1 MNYLSNIKQ
10 LIENNIVL
18 KKKHKLIEDNST
30 LMTYFEIGRLIV
42 EAQGGRD
49 RAKYGDG
56 LIKTWSIELTNLY
69 GKGYDY
75 TNLSRMRKLY
85 LTTALGLTCLWSVS
99 AFASGY
105 QLNEYSIT
113 NLGRSF
119 AGAGVVGD
127 DYSAIAYNPAG
138 MTLVGENEIPI
149 TFSSQLYG
157 PVVEC
162 DPSAIIVNVERYM
175 TRRVP
180 VVIELTGETP
190 DGLYLD
196 TYKTDPTMLSVS
208 GPQSLVTKVARAAAK
223 MDLSALTAERMSD
236 RASLMVELQAADGTP
251 IASDKLEVTNQLVI
265 TDSVIVDTE
274 LVPCKEIPL
283 DMTTLVKGEPAEG
296 FELVDIEAERST
308 LSVAAHQ
315 EILDGL
321 EFLVADQPLDISG
334 AEADVSG
341 FVRIKRVTGIE
352 NTLPG
357 DFAVTARIQEET
369 VERTM
374 RQIGVEVN
382 GLTAGY
388 AAQLSNKQV
397 TVQLNG
403 GYRFIT
409 GLEKEDVRLFVD
421 AQGLEPGEH
430 LLPVQIHID
439 NAQPFTCALSTPE
452 VIVTITE

>member
-1 MNYLSNIKQ
+1 MMNSRPSKKPDAPRGPFKGLRNFTARMAESKKFLLLLS
-10 LIENNIVL
+10 VL
-18 KKKHKLIEDNST
+18 MAVVTWSALVASDGT
-30 LMTYFEIGRLIV
+30 LTREKVFQNVAVNVTGEATLKSRGLIV
-42 EAQGGRD
+42 MDDIAAIVPGVKMTVE
-49 RAKYGDG
+49 
-56 LIKTWSIELTNLY
+56 
-69 GKGYDY
+69 
-75 TNLSRMRKLY
+75 
-85 LTTALGLTCLWSVS
+85 VS
-99 AFASGY
+99 QANYNRVSGT
-105 QLNEYSIT
+105 S
-113 NLGRSF
+113 
-119 AGAGVVGD
+119 
-127 DYSAIAYNPAG
+127 YNPHFDLAKVKG
-138 MTLVGENEIPI
+138 VGENEIPI

-157 PVVEC
+157 PVVAC

-274 LVPCKEIPL
+274 LVPCKEISL

-388 AAQLSNKQV
+388 AAQLSNKQA